1 MTQTNLNPL
10 TVFIVDDDPAVR
22 DSLGLLLGLRGFRT
36 ALFANAGDFLEAWR
50 EDPAGCVVADIRM
63 PGMSGLEL
71 QAELAARG
79 SAIPFVIITAHGDTA
94 SARTAFR
101 AHAIDFLEKPF
112 DDEQLVAAIRTAFER
127 EAKRLDSQQARR
139 ALAGRLN
146 ALTAREREVM
156 QLIAE
161 GRHAREIG
169 EALGI
174 SPRTVEVYKARMMAK
189 LGADNISD
197 VVRLALE
204 AENLSSS
211 RF

>member
-1 MTQTNLNPL
+1 MTATNLNAL

-36 ALFANAGDFLEAWR
+36 ALFASGGDFLAGWR
-50 EDPAGCVVADIRM
+50 EDAAGCVVADIKM
-63 PGMSGLEL
+63 PGISGLEL

-127 EAKRLDSQQARR
+127 EAKRLDSQQSRR
-139 ALAGRLN
+139 ALMSRLN
-146 ALTAREREVM
+146 TLTTREREVM
-156 QLIAE
+156 QLVAE
-161 GRHAREIG
+161 GRHAREIA

-189 LGADNISD
+189 LGADNVSD
-197 VVRLALE
+197 IVRLALE

-211 RF
+211 R